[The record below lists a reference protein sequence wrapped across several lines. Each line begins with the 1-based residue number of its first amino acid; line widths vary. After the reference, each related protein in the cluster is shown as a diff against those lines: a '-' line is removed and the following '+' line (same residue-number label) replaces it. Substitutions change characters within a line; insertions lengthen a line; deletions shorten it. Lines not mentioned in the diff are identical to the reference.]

1 MLADPLTKRSS
12 TQRVKISRSRHGFK
26 GVPMILNHRGYRLQ
40 PNKVSFRSE
49 AGEHV
54 VVNECDDT

>member
-12 TQRVKISRSRHGFK
+12 TQRVKTARSRHGFK

-40 PNKVSFRSE
+40 PSKVSFRFE
-49 AGEHV
+49 TVKHV